1 VIDEENIVG
10 GMLAQNVLDFLITA
24 IPYFMACGLAG
35 KQSDKPAE
43 KSID

>member
-24 IPYFMACGLAG
+24 IPYSMA
-35 KQSDKPAE
+35 
-43 KSID
+43 